1 AARMN
6 HVHMYQEDPFCAQ
19 FWYQKH
25 LNAPIF
31 AGRTPPAGVTEA
43 NCKVARAAD
52 RTWPALEKEGT
63 YRVPTAGAI
72 FGDVALPW
80 YASQDDKPL
89 VSSRGHV
96 SDHIALS
103 VADLDAWVAKLR
115 GEGVKFLAEPYKLG
129 D

>member
-1 AARMN
+1 
-6 HVHMYQEDPFCAQ
+6 
-19 FWYQKH
+19 
-25 LNAPIF
+25 
-31 AGRTPPAGVTEA
+31 PAGVTEA

-115 GEGVKFLAEPYKLG
+115 GEGVIGVLRDMTDVKSATRSISEEKLTG
-129 D
+129 SVSYVHKDHLVNGPGMGV